1 MNSPIKKEI
10 VVHFSGIST
19 SSFKG
24 YRVLVDLFVDELLIK
39 APDHNTGLS
48 YKFDSFAQLDI
59 EHRQEEQQEEI
70 LDIKITYPGKRSE
83 IESLIV
89 QREDLEQIL
98 SRYRIYQDK
107 LAKPPRNDFE
117 QVKEMK
123 TVALVEFNKKH
134 DVKNYN
140 YGTLLLSNREINFI
154 SYNGKNFILHLDQLD
169 DSFYYQAVILPN
181 DILGFSRW
189 VSIHKVS
196 DKEKGSSEIVTFLTD
211 EDQSQFIDQLLSKHH
226 EKYFSRKLSL
236 IQERWLVFNKR
247 VDGYYS
253 LLSDDPQMLD
263 LASGFVND
271 SGKQV
276 LLNPDTYYKF
286 EHLLRTICYQNQIG
300 LLPDDSAEL
309 EISPEV
315 PAFFGNEFLSLVKD
329 FSQKYNFDNP
339 DAAMFT
345 VWKLL
350 KHIACEDFSNR
361 FASLYAGYFE
371 KSENL
376 DDYLAVYKD
385 IYASDNPSSDH
396 ISLFTYYLM
405 KNYWKN
411 EDNFNYY
418 YHTVEQ
424 EILRNHEKA
433 ENIMEEEKL
442 VDQDQP

>member
-1 MNSPIKKEI
+1 MNSPLRKEM
-10 VVHFSGIST
+10 VAHFSGIST

-24 YRVLVDLFVDELLIK
+24 YRVMVDLFIDELLIK
-39 APDHNTGLS
+39 APDHNSGLS
-48 YKFDSFAQLDI
+48 YKFDSFAQLNV
-59 EHRQEEQQEEI
+59 EHRQEAQQEDI
-70 LDIKITYPGKRSE
+70 LDFKITYPGRRCE
-83 IESLIV
+83 TESLIV

-98 SRYRIYQDK
+98 SRFRLFQDK

-169 DSFYYQAVILPN
+169 DSFYYQAVVLPN

-196 DKEKGSSEIVTFLTD
+196 DQEKGSSEIVTFLTD
-211 EDQSQFIDQLLSKHH
+211 ELQSQFIEQLLSKHY
-226 EKYFSRKLSL
+226 EKYFSQKLSL
-236 IQERWLVFNKR
+236 IQKRWLVFNKR
-247 VDGYYS
+247 MEGYYS
-253 LLSDDPQMLD
+253 LLSGDSQMLS
-263 LASGFVND
+263 LTSEFVND
-271 SGKQV
+271 SGKLV
-276 LLNPDTYYKF
+276 LLDPNAFFQF
-286 EHLLRTICYQNQIG
+286 EHLLRTICYQSQIG
-300 LLPDDSAEL
+300 LFPDDSDEV
-309 EISPEV
+309 EISPVWPE
-315 PAFFGNEFLSLVKD
+315 FFQNEFLNFVKG

-339 DAAMFT
+339 DIAVFT

-350 KHIACEDFSNR
+350 KHVAFEDYSNS
-361 FASLYAGYFE
+361 FTDLYAEYFE
-371 KSENL
+371 KSESL
-376 DDYLAVYKD
+376 DDYLASYMD
-385 IYASDNPSSDH
+385 LCASGNLSSEN
-396 ISLFTYYLM
+396 IGLFTYYLM

-418 YHTVEQ
+418 YHTLEQ
-424 EILRNHEKA
+424 EIVKKQTNH
-433 ENIMEEEKL
+433 ITEEGKF